1 MPIMTEEMREIM
13 EAQDQQKTE
22 YQELAGRIMVFARDQ
37 IMVSMRFLDRALFR
51 MPMVPAD
58 TVATYGVNG
67 QVIYYNT
74 DHVLHSYKEEKN
86 RCTRA
91 FLHMIFHCIFS
102 HPFQYEKM
110 DRECWDLA
118 CDIAVEKTILDLKIA
133 DTQLASDGKRE
144 RVIRKLEEQ
153 LVAERKRERVLRK
166 MASGGKQGS
175 EFSEPEELLVSD
187 GRRHAFREWEKQ
199 APALTAERLYRFFA
213 DNPSAAQ
220 EFIEQAE
227 LFEQDDHLH
236 WIPKRETDAADRT
249 GDTITTDTRTAM
261 IGCHEADT
269 GEDGEQADD
278 IDEALVGQSQD
289 DWADIS
295 QHAKTDIETF
305 SREQGFGAGSLLR
318 NLQETL
324 REKQDYGAFLR
335 KFAVLG
341 EEMHINDDE
350 FDYIYYTYGLQLYE
364 NMPLVEP
371 LEYRENKRIR
381 EFVIALDTS
390 GSCQGA
396 TVEKFL
402 RKTYDILKN
411 TESYF
416 KRVNIHI
423 IQCDSKI
430 QRDVKVTTD
439 EEFDAYMQDVQLA
452 GFGGTDFR
460 PVFTYV
466 DDLIARHEFHNLRGL
481 IYFTDGQGTFPEH
494 APDYETAF
502 VFIEEG
508 FTIPETPPW
517 AIRLVLREDEV

>member
-1 MPIMTEEMREIM
+1 MPQLTDEMRELM
-13 EAQDQQKTE
+13 EEEDLKKAE
-22 YQELAGRIMVFARDQ
+22 YRELAAKVMHFARDQ

-51 MPMVPAD
+51 MPMVPAE
-58 TVATYGVNG
+58 TVDAYGVNG
-67 QVIYYNT
+67 QVMFFNAEY
-74 DHVLHSYKEEKN
+74 VLHSFKQEAN
-86 RCTRA
+86 SVARA
-91 FLHMIFHCIFS
+91 FLHMILHCIFS

-118 CDIAVEKTILDLKIA
+118 CDIAVEKSILDLHLSA
-133 DTQLASDGKRE
+133 
-144 RVIRKLEEQ
+144 VKLDEDVRMEKVLSKMEQ
-153 LVAERKRERVLRK
+153 D
-166 MASGGKQGS
+166 M
-175 EFSEPEELLVSD
+175 PI
-187 GRRHAFREWEKQ
+187 
-199 APALTAERLYRFFA
+199 LTAEKIYRFLMNHPEKA
-213 DNPSAAQ
+213 
-220 EFIEQAE
+220 EEYLKIGE
-227 LFEQDDHLH
+227 LFERDDHAQ
-236 WIPKRETDAADRT
+236 WIPKKEADPADRT
-249 GDTITTDTRTAM
+249 GDTITTDTRTAQ
-261 IGCHEADT
+261 IGCHEADSGEE
-269 GEDGEQADD
+269 GEDQVEDL
-278 IDEALVGQSQD
+278 DEALVGRSPD
-289 DWADIS
+289 DWADVS
-295 QHAKTDIETF
+295 QHAKLDLETF
-305 SREQGFGAGSLLR
+305 SREMGFGAGNLLW
-318 NLQETL
+318 NLKEAV
-324 REKQDYGAFLR
+324 REKYDYSEFLK

-439 EEFDAYMQDVQLA
+439 EEFEAYMQDVQLS

-460 PVFTYV
+460 PVFEYV
-466 DDLIARHEFHNLRGL
+466 DAMIERHEFQNLRGL
-481 IYFTDGQGTFPEH
+481 IYFTDGHGTFPERM
-494 APDYETAF
+494 PDYETAF

-508 FTIPETPPW
+508 FAIPEVPSW
-517 AIRLVLREDEV
+517 AIRLVLSEDEV

>member
-1 MPIMTEEMREIM
+1 MLITDEMRELM
-13 EAQDQQKTE
+13 AAQDEEKEQ
-22 YQELAGRIMVFARDQ
+22 YRELASKIMHFARDQ
-37 IMVSMRFLDRALFR
+37 IMLSLRFLDRALFR

-58 TVATYGVNG
+58 TVASYGVSNG
-67 QVIYYNT
+67 QLIYFHT
-74 DHVLHSYKEEKN
+74 DYVLRTYREEPN
-86 RCTRA
+86 RSTRA
-91 FLHMIFHCIFS
+91 FLHMIFHCIFQ
-102 HPFQYEKM
+102 HPFQYEKL

-118 CDIAVEKTILDLKIA
+118 TDMAVEKSILDLK
-133 DTQLASDGKRE
+133 LAEVALSTDEAQRK
-144 RVIRKLEEQ
+144 VLKKLEE
-153 LVAERKRERVLRK
+153 RV
-166 MASGGKQGS
+166 
-175 EFSEPEELLVSD
+175 PI
-187 GRRHAFREWEKQ
+187 
-199 APALTAERLYRFFA
+199 LTAEKIYRFLLDHPEEA
-213 DNPSAAQ
+213 EELKSRG
-220 EFIEQAE
+220 E
-227 LFEQDDHLH
+227 LFALDDHLH
-236 WIPKRETDAADRT
+236 WIPKKETQAEDRT
-249 GDTITTDTRTAM
+249 GDTLTTDTRSAM
-261 IGCHEADT
+261 MGCHEADV
-269 GEDGEQADD
+269 GEEGDQVED

-295 QHAKTDIETF
+295 SHAKLDIETF

-318 NLQETL
+318 NLKEATRQ
-324 REKQDYGAFLR
+324 KYDYGAFLK

-350 FDYIYYTYGLQLYE
+350 FDYIYYTYGLELYD

-423 IQCDSKI
+423 IQCDSQI

-439 EEFDAYMQDVQLA
+439 EEFDAYMQDVQLS

-460 PVFTYV
+460 PVFDYV
-466 DDLIARHEFHNLRGL
+466 DQMIARHEFQDLKGL
-481 IYFTDGQGTFPEH
+481 IYFTDGQGTFPERM
-494 APDYETAF
+494 PDYETAF
-502 VFIEEG
+502 VFLEEG
-508 FTIPETPPW
+508 FAIPEVPPW
-517 AIRLVLREDEV
+517 AIKLVLQQDEI

>member
-1 MPIMTEEMREIM
+1 MPQLTEEMREIM
-13 EAQDQQKTE
+13 EAQDQEKAE
-22 YQELAGRIMVFARDQ
+22 YRELATKIMIFARDQ

-51 MPMVPAD
+51 MPMAPAN

-67 QVIYYNT
+67 QVIYFNT
-74 DHVLHSYKEEKN
+74 DYVLHAFKQEKN
-86 RCTRA
+86 SCTRA
-91 FLHMIFHCIFS
+91 FLHMILHCVFS
-102 HPFQYEKM
+102 HPFHYEKL

-118 CDIAVEKTILDLKIA
+118 SDMAVEKAILDLHLK
-133 DTQLASDGKRE
+133 DTQMDADARITKVLKQ
-144 RVIRKLEEQ
+144 LEEE
-153 LVAERKRERVLRK
+153 V
-166 MASGGKQGS
+166 
-175 EFSEPEELLVSD
+175 PI
-187 GRRHAFREWEKQ
+187 
-199 APALTAERLYRFFA
+199 LTAEKIYRFLMNDPEKA
-213 DNPSAAQ
+213 EVYLQ
-220 EFIEQAE
+220 QTE
-227 LFEQDDHLH
+227 LFERDDHIQ
-236 WIPKRETDAADRT
+236 WIPKKETDAAERT

-269 GEDGEQADD
+269 GEEGENQVEEL
-278 IDEALVGQSQD
+278 DEALIGQSKD

-305 SREQGFGAGSLLR
+305 SREMGFGAGSLLW
-318 NLQETL
+318 NLKEAL
-324 REKQDYGAFLR
+324 REKYDYGEFLK

-350 FDYIYYTYGLQLYE
+350 FDYIYYTYGLQLYD

-381 EFVIALDTS
+381 EFVIAIDTS

-402 RKTYDILKN
+402 RKTYNILKN
-411 TESYF
+411 SESYF

-439 EEFDAYMQDVQLA
+439 EEFEAYMQDVELS

-460 PVFTYV
+460 PVFDYV
-466 DDLIARHEFHNLRGL
+466 DDMIARHEFQDLRGL
-481 IYFTDGQGTFPEH
+481 IYFTDGQGTFPERM
-494 APDYETAF
+494 PDYETAF

-508 FTIPETPPW
+508 FSIPEVPAW
-517 AIRLVLREDEV
+517 AIRLVLQDDDF

>member
-13 EAQDQQKTE
+13 EAQDQQKAE

-110 DRECWDLA
+110 DRECWNLA

-133 DTQLASDGKRE
+133 DTQLALDGKRE
-144 RVIRKLEEQ
+144 RVIRKLEE
-153 LVAERKRERVLRK
+153 
-166 MASGGKQGS
+166 
-175 EFSEPEELLVSD
+175 
-187 GRRHAFREWEKQ
+187 Q

-220 EFIEQAE
+220 EYMEQAE

-261 IGCHEADT
+261 MGCHEADT

-305 SREQGFGAGSLLR
+305 SREQGFGVGSLLR

-460 PVFTYV
+460 PVFIYV

>member
-1 MPIMTEEMREIM
+1 MAIMTDEMREIM
-13 EAQDQQKTE
+13 QAQDEKKAE
-22 YQELAGRIMVFARDQ
+22 YQEVADRIMLFARDQ
-37 IMVSMRFLDRALFR
+37 IMVSLRFLDRALFR

-67 QVIYYNT
+67 RVIYYNPE
-74 DHVLHSYKEEKN
+74 HVIRSFKEEPN

-91 FLHMIFHCIFS
+91 FLHMLLHCIFS
-102 HPFQYEKM
+102 HPFHYEKM
-110 DRECWDLA
+110 DRACWDFA
-118 CDIAVEKTILDLKIA
+118 CDVAVEKAILDLKLPEVRL
-133 DTQLASDGKRE
+133 TEDGKQEKVMKR
-144 RVIRKLEEQ
+144 LEEH
-153 LVAERKRERVLRK
+153 VPV
-166 MASGGKQGS
+166 
-175 EFSEPEELLVSD
+175 
-187 GRRHAFREWEKQ
+187 
-199 APALTAERLYRFFA
+199 LTAEKIYRFLL
-213 DNPSAAQ
+213 DNPDAA
-220 EFIEQAE
+220 EEYLAHAD

-236 WIPKRETDAADRT
+236 WIPKKETDAADRT
-249 GDTITTDTRTAM
+249 GDTYTTNTRTAM
-261 IGCHEADT
+261 MGCHEADT
-269 GEDGEQADD
+269 GEEGDQVED
-278 IDEALVGQSQD
+278 IDEALVGQTRD
-289 DWADIS
+289 DWADVS

-318 NLQETL
+318 NLKEAL
-324 REKQDYGAFLR
+324 REKYDYSAFLK

-416 KRVNIHI
+416 SRVNIHI

-430 QRDVKVTTD
+430 QQDVKVTTD
-439 EEFDAYMQDVQLA
+439 EEFDAYMQDVQLS

-460 PVFTYV
+460 PVFDYV
-466 DDLIARHEFHNLRGL
+466 DNLIARHEFHNLRGL
-481 IYFTDGQGTFPEH
+481 IYFTDGKGTFPER

-508 FTIPETPPW
+508 FEIPETPPW
-517 AIRLVLREDEV
+517 AIQLIMTEDEL